1 MTQMIAHYENV
12 IVLLILPLF
21 GVVFFVVSN
30 EFKLEKYIVP
40 QKLYK
45 DFILLSNIWFIINT
59 INITI

>member
-1 MTQMIAHYENV
+1 LFIQTV

-21 GVVFFVVSN
+21 GVGFFVVSN
-30 EFKLEKYIVP
+30 ELKLEKYIVP

-45 DFILLSNIWFIINT
+45 DLILSRNIWFIINM